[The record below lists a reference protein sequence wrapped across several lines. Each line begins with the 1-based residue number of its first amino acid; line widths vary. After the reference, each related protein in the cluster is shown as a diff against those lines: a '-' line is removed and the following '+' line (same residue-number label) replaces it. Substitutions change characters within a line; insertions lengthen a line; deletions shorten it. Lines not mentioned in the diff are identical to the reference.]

1 MSVRHV
7 YAKKGQYIK
16 VHRNYGGGQED
27 SGNIIISIIQII
39 GAAIIILIV
48 GYIICQ
54 LLPLLAFG
62 LLGLPILYAMGHKS
76 R

>member
-7 YAKKGQYIK
+7 YAKKSQYIK
-16 VHRNYGGGQED
+16 VHRNYGGGQDD

-39 GAAIIILIV
+39 GAAIVIWII
-48 GYIICQ
+48 GSIIKP
-54 LLPLLAFG
+54 LLPLLALG
-62 LLGLPILYAMGHKS
+62 LLGLPVLYAMGHKS

>member
-16 VHRNYGGGQED
+16 VHRNYGGGQDD
-27 SGNIIISIIQII
+27 SGNLIISIIQII
-39 GAAIIILIV
+39 GAAIVILIV

-54 LLPLLAFG
+54 FLPLLI
-62 LLGLPILYAMGHKS
+62 LGIIGWPFLYAFGHKS

>member
-16 VHRNYGGGQED
+16 VHRNYGGGQD
-27 SGNIIISIIQII
+27 SSGDTIISIIQII
-39 GAAIIILIV
+39 GAVIVILIV

-54 LLPLLAFG
+54 FLPLLA
-62 LLGLPILYAMGHKS
+62 LGALCWPFILAFGHKS